1 MGNPAHPANQGG
13 RRNWGRKDDSPDE
26 IRRRHYAGG
35 MTDPMKT
42 GIVECVPNFSEGRRP
57 EVVDEIVDAITSVPG
72 VRLLDRSSDVDHN
85 RSVLTFVGEPMAVKD
100 AAFRAIARA
109 AELIDME
116 KHQGEHPR
124 IGATDVVP
132 FVPVRG
138 VTIADCVDLA
148 RALGK
153 EVAEKLHIPV
163 YLYEEAAT
171 LEDRRNLANIRRG
184 EYEGLKEE
192 INFPARRPDFGAPV
206 MHPTAGATVIGAR
219 SYLVAYN
226 INLNTPDVAIAKKI
240 ARQVRASS
248 GGLMYVKALGIMLE
262 DRNLAQV
269 SMNLTNF
276 EKTPIH
282 VVFNLVKTEAERYGV
297 SIVGSEII
305 GLVPMNALLDAAG
318 YYLRLEDFSREQVL
332 EAKIF
337 GE

>member
-1 MGNPAHPANQGG
+1 VG
-13 RRNWGRKDDSPDE
+13 
-26 IRRRHYAGG
+26 I
-35 MTDPMKT
+35 MKT
-42 GIVECVPNFSEGRRP
+42 RIVECVPNFSEGRRP
-57 EVVDEIVDAITSVPG
+57 EVVRGIADAVRNVSG
-72 VRLLDRSSDVDHN
+72 VRLLDQSSDVNHN

-100 AAFRAIARA
+100 AAFNAISRA

-116 KHQGEHPR
+116 KHEGEHPR

-132 FVPVRG
+132 FVPVSG
-138 VTIADCVDLA
+138 VTIDDCVELA
-148 RALGK
+148 RILGQ

-171 LEDRRNLANIRRG
+171 SEDRRNLANIRRG
-184 EYEGLKEE
+184 EYEGLKKE
-192 INFPARRPDFGAPV
+192 ISLPERHPDFGESV

-219 SYLVAYN
+219 NYLVAYN
-226 INLNTPDVAIAKKI
+226 INLNTSDVSVAKKI
-240 ARQVRASS
+240 ARRVRASS

-305 GLVPMNALLDAAG
+305 GLIPMDALLDAAEHC
-318 YYLRLEDFSREQVL
+318 LRLEAFPRNQVL
-332 EAKIF
+332 EARIWD
-337 GE
+337 E